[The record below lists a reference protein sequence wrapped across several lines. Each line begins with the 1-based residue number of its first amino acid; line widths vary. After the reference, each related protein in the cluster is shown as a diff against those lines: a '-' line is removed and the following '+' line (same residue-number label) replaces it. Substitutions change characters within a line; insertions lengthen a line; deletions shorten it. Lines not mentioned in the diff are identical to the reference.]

1 MLSLRSLAFILYS
14 AIRRACALSCAALHC
29 FPDRTKANIIGKNTH
44 TSMLASMVVGAD
56 LYIDAVLKDGVRV
69 RRIADIALSGSGY
82 APKRC
87 EVARYEDIV
96 KLVKPVWPTALEYYR
111 NPYKLRVVFR
121 HGVRTDDTQEP
132 MICSK
137 LVSEIIVDLEIKT
150 GLKGLPLL
158 QPFPKDISKVCSRN
172 KWRRFALLEYDL
184 FSASKGLSFRRAKYT
199 EDTLEQLETLHSLN
213 LGWRALK
220 RISSARGSNSPKRR
234 R

>member
-158 QPFPKDISKVCSRN
+158 QPFPKTSVKCAPVTSGDGLLCWNTTCSV
-172 KWRRFALLEYDL
+172 
-184 FSASKGLSFRRAKYT
+184 
-199 EDTLEQLETLHSLN
+199 
-213 LGWRALK
+213 
-220 RISSARGSNSPKRR
+220 P
-234 R
+234 